1 MGISDTLHISAS
13 AMQAQAERLRVVAEN
28 IANAGSTSDVPG
40 GEPYRRKMVV
50 FQNVLDKEM
59 GTNIVKVGKRV
70 FDKSDFIKKYQ
81 PYHPAADEQGYVLYP
96 NVNSIIEMMDMRE
109 ARRGYEANLNV
120 IEMAKSM
127 LSQTINLLRG

>member
-1 MGISDTLHISAS
+1 MGIGDTLHISA
-13 AMQAQAERLRVVAEN
+13 AGMQAQGERLRVVAEN

-50 FQNVLDKEM
+50 FKNVLDKEM
-59 GTNIVKVGKRV
+59 GTNLVKVGKRV
-70 FDKSDFIKKYQ
+70 LDKSDFIKKYQ

-120 IEMAKSM
+120 IEMAKAM